1 MNKIIKNI
9 SEKIQIILKN
19 NLVKQFLNF
28 KKNIT
33 QTIIELKSKNFSFS
47 GYKKFSL
54 SYLAVFLFLTF
65 LITGEKEDPAKLRVS
80 TVFAEY
86 LVASSNYELYNK
98 VDGKKKDY
106 QFIAKDI
113 YQKCI
118 SNMKASGCYGFH
130 KTIGKS
136 YAQNFSFDDVDTD
149 KDGRASIWEI
159 RNRFYHQES
168 DKINN
173 KKFKWDY
180 KLMDEALESQNLQK
194 KVDAVMNY
202 NKALFTSRKHTKFG
216 METTKRVEED
226 LDGDFVVS
234 KQDLKKHFII
244 SDNVFESFN
253 FDNGKLNKAKI
264 AESWRGD
271 AKYWNKSAS
280 EEKRKSRRA
289 TSNNRRSSGSSEKT
303 AMVKG
308 RPMPCSMVAQFAE
321 VNANMCFKGATGQ
334 CSHAQYLR
342 NVYNGQCR

>member
-9 SEKIQIILKN
+9 SEKIQMILKN
-19 NLVKQFLNF
+19 KLVKQFLSF

-47 GYKKFSL
+47 EYKKFSL

-65 LITGEKEDPAKLRVS
+65 IITGEKEDPAKLKVS

-113 YQKCI
+113 YQNCI
-118 SNMKASGCYGFH
+118 SYIKEVGCYGFD

-136 YAQNFSFDDVDTD
+136 YLQNFSFDDVDTD

-180 KLMDEALESQNLQK
+180 KLIDEALESQNLQK
-194 KVDAVMNY
+194 KVDAYMSYLKANY
-202 NKALFTSRKHTKFG
+202 TTRKHTKFG
-216 METTKRVEED
+216 METTKRVEKD

-234 KQDLKKHFII
+234 KQDLKKYFII
-244 SDNVFESFN
+244 YDSVFESFS
-253 FDNGKLNKAKI
+253 FDNGVLNKAKI
-264 AESWRGD
+264 AETWRKD
-271 AKYWNKSAS
+271 ARYWNKNAS

>member
-9 SEKIQIILKN
+9 SEKIQMILKN
-19 NLVKQFLNF
+19 KLVKQFLNF

-54 SYLAVFLFLTF
+54 SYLTVFLFLTF
-65 LITGEKEDPAKLRVS
+65 IITGEKEDPAKLKVS

-86 LVASSNYELYNK
+86 LVANSNYELYNK

-106 QFIAKDI
+106 QFINKDI

-118 SNMKASGCYGFH
+118 SNMEAGGCNGFD

-136 YAQNFSFDDVDTD
+136 YAQNFSFDAVDTD

-180 KLMDEALESQNLQK
+180 KLIDEALESQNLQK
-194 KVDAVMNY
+194 KVDAYMSYLKANY
-202 NKALFTSRKHTKFG
+202 TTRKHTKFG
-216 METTKRVEED
+216 METTKRVEKD

-234 KQDLKKHFII
+234 KQDLKKYFII
-244 SDNVFESFN
+244 YDSVFESFN
-253 FDNGKLNKAKI
+253 FKNGEPNRAKI
-264 AESWRGD
+264 AKRWRRS

-280 EEKRKSRRA
+280 EVKRKSRRA
-289 TSNNRRSSGSSEKT
+289 SNNNRRSTGSSEKT